1 MPHSLAFMADFVQK
15 AGYTTVV
22 FYLYKIQY
30 KIYSRNVW
38 TIKYKTKEIN
48 TILLEH
54 DNIK

>member
-1 MPHSLAFMADFVQK
+1 MPHSLAFMPDFVQK

-30 KIYSRNVW
+30 KIYSRNRW